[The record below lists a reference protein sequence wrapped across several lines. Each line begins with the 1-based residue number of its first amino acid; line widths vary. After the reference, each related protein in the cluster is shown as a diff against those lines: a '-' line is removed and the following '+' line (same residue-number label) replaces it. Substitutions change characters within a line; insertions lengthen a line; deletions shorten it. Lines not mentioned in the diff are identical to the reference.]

1 MGPTEKI
8 TAAHRQRFE
17 TMQELGC
24 VICSVYFRRPGT
36 PGQVHHLLSGGRRIG
51 HDATIYLHP
60 WFHAGEPPTSRIGG
74 RVRQLTIAEATRIY
88 GPSLAHDRPSFEARF
103 GTEQAL
109 LEMQNDL
116 IAAYERCTRGAA

>member
-17 TMQELGC
+17 TMQEIGC
-24 VICSVYFRRPGT
+24 VICSVYFQRPGT

-60 WFHAGEPPTSRIGG
+60 WFHAGEPPTSRLRG
-74 RVRQLTIAEATRIY
+74 RVGQLTIAEATRIY
-88 GPSLAHDRPSFEARF
+88 GPSLAHDRPEFEARF
-103 GTEQAL
+103 GTEQQL

-116 IAAYERCTRGAA
+116 IAAYERCARGAA